1 MGFEGTQKYLV
12 SGELSQVVEAAIALG
27 RPLLIKGEPG
37 TGKTQLAH
45 AVAAWLKKNLL
56 IWNVKSTTKAREGLY
71 TYDTVQRLNDA
82 RFGDKDISDIKQY
95 IRLGPL
101 GQAFASLEQPVVLI
115 DEVDKAELEFPNDLL
130 NELDEMSFHIPE
142 TGEWIKAKTRPIV
155 IVTSNAEKELPDAF
169 LRRCVFHYIA
179 FPEQDFMEKI
189 VKVHFDKLPEKLLKA
204 ASEKFYWIRSLP
216 EVRKRPS
223 TSELVDWLRCLLA
236 AGLDEKKLAQELPLL
251 GVLLKKPQ
259 DIETTL
265 RAAGGAHR

>member
-101 GQAFASLEQPVVLI
+101 GQAFA
-115 DEVDKAELEFPNDLL
+115 
-130 NELDEMSFHIPE
+130 
-142 TGEWIKAKTRPIV
+142 
-155 IVTSNAEKELPDAF
+155 
-169 LRRCVFHYIA
+169 
-179 FPEQDFMEKI
+179 
-189 VKVHFDKLPEKLLKA
+189 
-204 ASEKFYWIRSLP
+204 
-216 EVRKRPS
+216 
-223 TSELVDWLRCLLA
+223 
-236 AGLDEKKLAQELPLL
+236 
-251 GVLLKKPQ
+251 
-259 DIETTL
+259 
-265 RAAGGAHR
+265 